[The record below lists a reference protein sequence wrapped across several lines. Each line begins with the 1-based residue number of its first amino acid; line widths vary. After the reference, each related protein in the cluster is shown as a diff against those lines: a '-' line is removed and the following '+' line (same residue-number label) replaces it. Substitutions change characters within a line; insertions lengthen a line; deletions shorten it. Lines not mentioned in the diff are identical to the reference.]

1 MQVELFKKISKY
13 KNKDGEDK
21 TAINFYVKVG
31 DEFVPIE
38 VRYFEDK
45 KNDGNDPNYR
55 GRKLLL
61 TAMAEIL
68 PEKQKTTANKNE
80 VPAISSED
88 RSEQVVMV
96 EQSNEEVDDDL
107 PF

>member
-1 MQVELFKKISKY
+1 
-13 KNKDGEDK
+13 
-21 TAINFYVKVG
+21 
-31 DEFVPIE
+31 
-38 VRYFEDK
+38 
-45 KNDGNDPNYR
+45 
-55 GRKLLL
+55 
-61 TAMAEIL
+61 MAEIL